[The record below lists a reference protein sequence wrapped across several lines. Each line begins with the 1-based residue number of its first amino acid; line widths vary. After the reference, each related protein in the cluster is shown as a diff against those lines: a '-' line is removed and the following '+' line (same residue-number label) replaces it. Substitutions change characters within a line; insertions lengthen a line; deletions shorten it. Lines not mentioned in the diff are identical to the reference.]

1 MSLKI
6 GYDSSL
12 YEDNMGRGGG
22 SMRKK
27 DRQLQLLNYLLVNNE
42 RTISQLAEVFQVSE
56 MTIRR
61 DLETMEGSGLVKRTR
76 LGVRANNPK
85 YSEKSLEDRR
95 RSQLKEKHQ
104 IAKKAAEEV
113 KDGDVIMIDA
123 GTTTQTLAEY
133 LVNKKDLVVITNDLI
148 IYNVLKDNPTTKIF
162 LAGGFI
168 HPEYNY
174 STLGTYTQAF
184 YQNFKADKSFLGM
197 LSVDLETGLFH
208 SNLDVA
214 QTKRA
219 MIEATKQ
226 TYLLVDHC
234 KFETEAMFKVADI
247 DAVQTIITDQ
257 GFDASR
263 HDIPDSVHLMQA

>member
-1 MSLKI
+1 
-6 GYDSSL
+6 
-12 YEDNMGRGGG
+12 
-22 SMRKK
+22 MRKK

-61 DLETMEGSGLVKRTR
+61 DLETMEGNGLVKRTR

-104 IAKKAAEEV
+104 IAKRAAKEV
-113 KDGDVIMIDA
+113 KNGDVIMIDA

-148 IYNVLKDNPTTKIF
+148 IYDLLKDNPMIEIF

-174 STLGTYTQAF
+174 STLGSYTQSF
-184 YQNFKADKSFLGM
+184 YQNFKADKSFLSM
-197 LSVDLETGLFH
+197 LSVDLEMGLFH

-226 TYLLVDHC
+226 NYLLVDHS
-234 KFETEAMFKVADI
+234 KFDAEAMFKVANI
-247 DAVQTIITDQ
+247 EAVQTIITDQ
-257 GFDASR
+257 GFDASCYE
-263 HDIPDSVHLMQA
+263 IPSSVHLVQV